1 MYEKRSETRS
11 RSRGIS
17 GQLETLFTLKFSR
30 DHVMF
35 KIFDSENVSESL
47 NIFFFWIWE
56 IKMDKQKHKQYRKAQ
71 FCLEVVIISS
81 RVSVKTTRLH
91 HCLGTVKRL
100 NSFFTSS
107 SGSIWKASFCLHE
120 FCWQWKLPTSIV
132 NIWVFIYFFFT
143 DMLTKV
149 CESSPKNAGPS
160 RWRAETNPW

>member
-1 MYEKRSETRS
+1 
-11 RSRGIS
+11 
-17 GQLETLFTLKFSR
+17 
-30 DHVMF
+30 
-35 KIFDSENVSESL
+35 
-47 NIFFFWIWE
+47 
-56 IKMDKQKHKQYRKAQ
+56 MDKQKHKQYRKAQ

-149 CESSPKNAGPS
+149 FVSRHPKTQGHPDEGPRRTHGNIHPQLVPKIYIPVRRLS
-160 RWRAETNPW
+160 LEVFIRPLCMEGSTFDGTKGHM